1 MGFKSPHPFLNGEK
15 MDIIKQ
21 AREFAIERH
30 GDQKYKDHP
39 YIYHLDGVRSLVEE
53 FDGGF
58 LAQAV
63 ALLHD
68 VLEDT
73 DTTYE
78 DLIHEFNREIAD
90 IVVEV
95 TQEGEKEPG
104 FYFPNLRSRRA
115 FLVMFADR
123 LSNLSRMKDWP
134 GDWQL
139 EYLNNS
145 VFWKQKPWKKEEKAS
160 KKKD

>member
-1 MGFKSPHPFLNGEK
+1 MGRLEDKALAYAAEKHKDQLDDQGRPYFFSHVVQVHGILNE
-15 MDIIKQ
+15 
-21 AREFAIERH
+21 
-30 GDQKYKDHP
+30 
-39 YIYHLDGVRSLVEE
+39 VTNEE
-53 FDGGF
+53 EVLCAG
-58 LAQAV
+58 
-63 ALLHD
+63 LLHD
-68 VLEDT
+68 ILEDT

-95 TQEGEKEPG
+95 TQEGNKEPG
-104 FYFPNLRSRRA
+104 YYFPNLRSRRA

-139 EYLNNS
+139 EYLKNS
-145 VFWKQKPWKKEEKAS
+145 VFWKQKPWKKDEKTSS